1 MIRALIALCLT
12 ALVPSLALGA
22 EVVFHNGKVVTQW
35 NQHPV
40 AEAFLVSDNRFIKVG
55 TNREVL
61 AAAKPEAKR
70 VDLRGRTVLPGLND
84 SHTHPIGA
92 ALSEFD
98 GPVPVMH
105 SIADV
110 QAYLKKLALQT
121 QRGRVLFVPKVY
133 STRLMDRRYPTRYE
147 LDEAAGD
154 REAMTD
160 NGYASVLNSALLKRL
175 GITHDTPQP
184 ANGKIIQDDKGEPTG
199 LILGAGQLLGPLRNS
214 RAFSDVERLKALKT
228 MQATYNRV
236 GITSTIDRGQ
246 RAEGFRTY
254 QELKRRAEMSVRT
267 AVTYL
272 INAEGKPTEVRRT
285 IENIPFVTGWGDE
298 WLRVGALKTIVDG
311 GILIGTAYLREPYGD
326 STEVY
331 GYHDPSYQGVLN
343 VQPENLAEMAKTA
356 NRLGWQMTA
365 HTTGGGATDA
375 LLNAYDSANQESP
388 IQDRRFTVTHGN
400 FPNAEAIAKAKK
412 LGVAFDCQPQWHHFD
427 GPVLGSVF
435 GPERTKWFLPLR
447 SMLDAGLVVAGGS
460 DHMIRYD
467 PRKAINAYHP
477 FFAMW
482 MTITRKMA
490 DGRVL
495 GAEQRIT
502 REEALRMWTLAGA
515 WLTFEENLKGSIEPG
530 KLADFVVIT
539 KDYLTVPEDEI
550 KDIETLLTV
559 VDGRVVYGSEAALK

>member
-1 MIRALIALCLT
+1 MSRLLMAVCIAAFVCD
-12 ALVPSLALGA
+12 LASGA

-35 NQHPV
+35 SQNPV
-40 AEAFLVSDNRFIKVG
+40 TQAFLVSDNRFVKVG
-55 TNREVL
+55 SNREVL
-61 AAAKPEAKR
+61 AAAKPGTKR
-70 VDLRGRTVLPGLND
+70 VDLQGRTVLPGLND

-98 GPVPVMH
+98 GPVPVMR
-105 SIADV
+105 SISDV
-110 QAYLKKLALQT
+110 QAYLKKLAAERPPGKL
-121 QRGRVLFVPKVY
+121 LFVPKVY
-133 STRLMDRRYPTRYE
+133 STRLVDRRYPNRYE
-147 LDEAAGD
+147 LDEAVGD

-175 GITHDTPQP
+175 NISRDTPQP
-184 ANGKIIQDDKGEPTG
+184 ANGKIIKDDKGEPTG
-199 LILGAGQLLGPLRNS
+199 LILGAGQLLGPLRAS
-214 RAFSDVERLKALKT
+214 RTFSDAERLKALKT
-228 MQATYNRV
+228 MQARYNSV

-254 QELKRRAEMSVRT
+254 QELKRRGEMTVRT
-267 AVTYL
+267 SVTYL
-272 INAEGKPTEVRRT
+272 INAEGKPEEVRRT
-285 IENIPFVTGWGDE
+285 IESIPFVTGWGDE

-311 GILIGTAYLREPYGD
+311 GILIGTAYLREPYGSHTD
-326 STEVY
+326 VY
-331 GYHDPSYQGVLN
+331 GYDDPTYRGVLN
-343 VQPENLAEMAKTA
+343 VSLDNLTEMAKTA

-375 LLNAYDSANQESP
+375 LLNAYDAANQERS
-388 IQDRRFTVTHGN
+388 IRDRRFTVTHGN
-400 FPNAEAIAKAKK
+400 FPNAEAIAKAKR

-427 GPVLGSVF
+427 GPVLGDVF
-435 GPERTKWFLPLR
+435 GPQRTKWFLPLR

-467 PRKAINAYHP
+467 PRQAINAYHP

-490 DGRVL
+490 DGGVL
-495 GAEQRIT
+495 GPEQRIT

-515 WLTFEENLKGSIEPG
+515 WLTFEENIKGSIEPG

-539 KDYLTVPEDEI
+539 RDYLTVPEDEI
-550 KDIETLLTV
+550 KDIEALLTV
-559 VDGRVVYGSEAALK
+559 VDGRVVYGNEAALN

>member
-1 MIRALIALCLT
+1 
-12 ALVPSLALGA
+12 
-22 EVVFHNGKVVTQW
+22 
-35 NQHPV
+35 
-40 AEAFLVSDNRFIKVG
+40 FLVSDNHFVKVG
-55 TNREVL
+55 SNREVL
-61 AAAKPEAKR
+61 AAAKPGAKR
-70 VDLRGRTVLPGLND
+70 VDLHGRTVLPGLND

-105 SIADV
+105 SISDV
-110 QAYLKKLALQT
+110 QAYLKKLAGQT
-121 QRGRVLFVPKVY
+121 QRGSLLFVPKVY
-133 STRLMDRRYPTRYE
+133 STRLADRRYPTRYE
-147 LDEAAGD
+147 LDAAVGD

-160 NGYASVLNSALLKRL
+160 NGYASVLNSVLLKRL
-175 GITHDTPQP
+175 NISRDTPQP
-184 ANGKIIQDDKGEPTG
+184 TNGKIIKDDKGEPTG
-199 LILGAGQLLGPLRNS
+199 LILGAGQVLGPLRAS
-214 RAFSDVERLKALKT
+214 RTFSDAERLKALKT

-236 GITSTIDRGQ
+236 GITSTGDRGQ
-246 RAEGFRTY
+246 RADGFRTY
-254 QELKRRAEMSVRT
+254 QELKRRGEMTVRT

-272 INAEGKPTEVRRT
+272 INADGKPGEVTRT
-285 IENIPFVTGWGDE
+285 IESIPFVTGWGDE

-326 STEVY
+326 NTEVY

-343 VQPENLAEMAKTA
+343 VPPENLTEMAQTA

-375 LLNAYDSANQESP
+375 LLNAYESANQESP

-400 FPNAEAIAKAKK
+400 FPNAEAIAKARK
-412 LGVAFDCQPQWHHFD
+412 LGVSFDCQPQWHHFD
-427 GPVLGSVF
+427 GPVLGGVF

-467 PRKAINAYHP
+467 PRNAINAYHP

-495 GAEQRIT
+495 GPEQ
-502 REEALRMWTLAGA
+502 
-515 WLTFEENLKGSIEPG
+515 
-530 KLADFVVIT
+530 
-539 KDYLTVPEDEI
+539 
-550 KDIETLLTV
+550 
-559 VDGRVVYGSEAALK
+559 

>member
-1 MIRALIALCLT
+1 MARWLMAVCIT
-12 ALVPSLALGA
+12 AFVCDLAAGA

-35 NQHPV
+35 RQNPV
-40 AEAFLVSDNRFIKVG
+40 AQAFLISDNRFVKVG
-55 TNREVL
+55 SNREVL
-61 AAAKPEAKR
+61 AVAKPGTKR
-70 VDLRGRTVLPGLND
+70 VDLQGRTVLPGLND

-98 GPVPVMH
+98 GPVPVMR
-105 SIADV
+105 SISDV
-110 QAYLKKLALQT
+110 QAYLKKLAGERPPAKL
-121 QRGRVLFVPKVY
+121 LFVPKVY
-133 STRLMDRRYPTRYE
+133 STRLIDRRYPNRYE
-147 LDEAAGD
+147 LDEAVGD

-160 NGYASVLNSALLKRL
+160 NGYASVLSSALLNRL
-175 GITHDTPQP
+175 NIARNTPQP
-184 ANGKIIQDDKGEPTG
+184 PNGKIIKDDKGEPTG
-199 LILGAGQLLGPLRNS
+199 LILGAGQLLGPLRAA
-214 RAFSDVERLKALKT
+214 RTFSDAERVKALKT
-228 MQATYNRV
+228 MQARYNSV

-254 QELKRRAEMSVRT
+254 QELKRHGEMTVRT

-272 INAEGKPTEVRRT
+272 INAEGKPEEVRQT
-285 IENIPFVTGWGDE
+285 IESIPFVTGWGDE
-298 WLRVGALKTIVDG
+298 WLRVGSLKTIVDG
-311 GILIGTAYLREPYGD
+311 GILIGTAYLREPYG
-326 STEVY
+326 SHTEVY
-331 GYHDPSYQGVLN
+331 GYDDPTYRGVLN
-343 VQPENLAEMAKTA
+343 VPPENLTEMARTA

-375 LLNAYDSANQESP
+375 LLNAYESANQERS
-388 IQDRRFTVTHGN
+388 IRDRRFTVTHGN
-400 FPNAEAIAKAKK
+400 FPNAKAIAKAKR

-427 GPVLGSVF
+427 GPVLDGVF

-467 PRKAINAYHP
+467 PRQAINAYHP

-495 GAEQRIT
+495 GPEQRIT
-502 REEALRMWTLAGA
+502 REEALRMWTLGGA
-515 WLTFEENLKGSIEPG
+515 WLTFEENIKGSIEPG

-550 KDIETLLTV
+550 KDIEALLTV
-559 VDGRVVYGSEAALK
+559 VDGRVVYGNEAALE